1 MLKLQGIVNQTTVN
15 TLRFLSVQAIQK
27 AKSGHPGI
35 TMGAAPMA
43 LALWGAMKHNPKN
56 PNWPDR
62 DRFVLSAG
70 HGSALLYSLL
80 HVFGYDVTI
89 EDLKNFRQTGSATPG
104 HPEYGHTPGVEV
116 TTGPLGQG
124 IANAVGM
131 AWAENYMAAR
141 FNKPDAALVDHYTYA
156 LCGDGCLQEGVAAE
170 AVSLAG
176 TLKLGKLILL
186 YDSNNITIEGSTD
199 ISFTE
204 DVQARF
210 AASGWHVQY
219 VEDGNDMAAITAA
232 LEKAKT
238 VTDKPS
244 LIEIKTVIGFGASN
258 QGTAAVHG
266 SPLGDDGITKAKE
279 ALGWSHDE
287 AFYVPVEVKDAAAT
301 WQTSAQ
307 KSEDAWLKLAA
318 GYKQAHPACWQA
330 WEDWHTNKLPDN
342 FLDLDSAFGDLFG
355 PEAAI
360 ATRASSGQVLQ
371 SLSKYV
377 PQLIGG
383 SADLSPSNLSIM
395 KDRES
400 YSPGNPTGSNLHFGV
415 REHAMTAIANGM
427 AAHGG
432 LRPYVAGFFVFSD
445 YMKPAMR
452 LSALMHL
459 PVVYIMTH
467 DSIGVGEDGPT
478 HQPVEQLASL
488 RSIPGFWVYRPCDTR
503 ETAAAWAQAISRNDG
518 PTALVLSRQN
528 LPLLPGTGEGAYKG
542 AYTLVDATNPATG
555 QPDIL
560 LLASGSEV
568 ELITSAQAEL
578 KEQGIYARVISV
590 PCMEIFDAQDES
602 YKETVMPKAV
612 RARLAVEAA
621 STFGWHKYTGLDG
634 AVIGI
639 DGFGAS
645 GPAEELFKAFGFTT
659 QHVVDKAKEIIVR

>member
-1 MLKLQGIVNQTTVN
+1 MSKLPSLVNQTTVN
-15 TLRFLSVQAIQK
+15 TLRFLSVEAIQQ
-27 AKSGHPGI
+27 AKSGHPGLP
-35 TMGAAPMA
+35 MGAAPMA
-43 LALWGAMKHNPKN
+43 LALWGTMKHNPKN

-80 HVFGYDVTI
+80 HVFGYGLTTQ
-89 EDLKNFRQTGSATPG
+89 DLKAFRQTGSATPG
-104 HPEYGHTPGVEV
+104 HPEYGHTAGVEV

-124 IANAVGM
+124 IANAVGL
-131 AWAENYMAAR
+131 AWAENYLAAK

-170 AVSLAG
+170 AISLAG

-186 YDSNNITIEGSTD
+186 YDSNDITIEGGTD

-204 DVQARF
+204 DVKARF
-210 AASGWHVQY
+210 TASGWHVQY
-219 VEDGNDMAAITAA
+219 IEDGNDMAAIAAA
-232 LEKAKT
+232 LDKAKAET
-238 VTDKPS
+238 GKPS
-244 LIEIKTVIGFGASN
+244 LIEIKTVIGYGAPK

-266 SPLGDDGITKAKE
+266 SPLGDEGIQKAKE
-279 ALGWSHDE
+279 ALGWHHTESFH
-287 AFYVPVEVKDAAAT
+287 VPQEVKDAAAS
-301 WQTSAQ
+301 WLSSAQ
-307 KSEDAWLKLAA
+307 SAEDAWQKLAA
-318 GYKQAHPACWQA
+318 NYKQAHPACWKA
-330 WEDWHTNKLPDN
+330 WEDWHANKLPEN
-342 FLDLDSAFGDLFG
+342 FCNLEATFGEAFG
-355 PEAAI
+355 PETAL
-360 ATRASSGQVLQ
+360 ATRASSERILQ
-371 SLSKYV
+371 SLSKLA

-383 SADLSPSNLSIM
+383 SADLAPSTLSIM

-400 YSPGNPTGSNLHFGV
+400 YSPATPTGSNLHFGI

-459 PVVYIMTH
+459 PVIYIMTH

-478 HQPVEQLASL
+478 HQPIEQLASL
-488 RSIPGFWVYRPCDTR
+488 RSIPGFWVFRPCDTR
-503 ETAAAWAQAISRNDG
+503 ETAAAWARALTRNDG

-542 AYTLVDATNPATG
+542 AYVLSDAVNPATG

-560 LLASGSEV
+560 LMASGSEV
-568 ELITSAQAEL
+568 ELIVGAQADL
-578 KEQGIYARVISV
+578 KEQGIHARVISV
-590 PCMEIFDAQDES
+590 PCMEIYNAQDDA
-602 YKETVMPKAV
+602 YKESVMPKAV
-612 RARLAVEAA
+612 RPRLAVEAA
-621 STFGWHKYTGLDG
+621 SSFGWHKYTGLDG
-634 AVIGI
+634 DVIGI

-645 GPAEELFKAFGFTT
+645 APAGELFKAYGFTA
-659 QHVVDKAKEIIVR
+659 QHVVSKAKELIAN